1 VTTTRKTKRTP
12 AGTRR
17 QHGLSVG
24 DKLDS
29 VGYNLVELYDMYLRL
44 LGTRSDSRL
53 LELNLTQWR
62 TLMLIRFNPDQT
74 QRALA
79 TAVGVDPSSMTPII
93 DLFEKKGWVRRH
105 DARNN
110 RSAYQI
116 RMTPQGSTVYDQVER
131 EIGHMEDM
139 IRERLGEPAH
149 RTLVKLLRRLH
160 ADLGRGPGPGGPPAR
175 RVRSRRKAIGSTG
188 SIA

>member
-1 VTTTRKTKRTP
+1 MTTTKKAP
-12 AGTRR
+12 AQRR
-17 QHGLSVG
+17 QQAGPSVG

-29 VGYNLVELYDMYLRL
+29 IGYNLVELYTMYLRL

-74 QRALA
+74 QRALS
-79 TAVGVDPSSMTPII
+79 TAIGIDPSSMTPII
-93 DLFEKKGWVRRH
+93 DFFEKKGWVRRH
-105 DARNN
+105 DSQDN

-116 RMTPQGSTVYDQVER
+116 RMTPQGATIYDQVER
-131 EIGHMEDM
+131 EIGSMEDM
-139 IRERLGEPAH
+139 IRQRLGEQAH

-160 ADLGRGPGPGGPPAR
+160 ADLSATLVPGDTAALPA
-175 RVRSRRKAIGSTG
+175 RSRRKTVSSAG

>member
-1 VTTTRKTKRTP
+1 VTTRKRTP
-12 AGTRR
+12 AATR
-17 QHGLSVG
+17 QHHGLSVG

-29 VGYNLVELYDMYLRL
+29 IGYNLVELYDMYLRL

-53 LELNLTQWR
+53 LELNMTQWR

-74 QRALA
+74 QRALSVA
-79 TAVGVDPSSMTPII
+79 IGIDPSSMTPII

-105 DARNN
+105 DAKDN
-110 RSAYQI
+110 RSAYHI
-116 RMTPQGSTVYDQVER
+116 RMTPQGSMVYDQVEL

-139 IRERLGEPAH
+139 IRQRLGVQAH

-160 ADLGRGPGPGGPPAR
+160 ADLSTSRDASGPPAR
-175 RVRSRRKAIGSTG
+175 RARSRRKAVSDAG